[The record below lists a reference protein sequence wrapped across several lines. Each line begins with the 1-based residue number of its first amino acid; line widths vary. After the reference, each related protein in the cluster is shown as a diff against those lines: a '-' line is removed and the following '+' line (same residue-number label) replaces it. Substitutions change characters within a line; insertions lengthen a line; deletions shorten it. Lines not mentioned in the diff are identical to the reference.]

1 MNLKARDIEN
11 DSLVLLGSFKEVKC
25 TWGFYYQNIC
35 NLQEIDKFCSK
46 LASYGWD
53 KHTSWKKHV
62 AYYGICA
69 LQTSNVFI
77 VQVPGLL

>member
-25 TWGFYYQNIC
+25 FYYQNIC
-35 NLQEIDKFCSK
+35 NLQEIDNFCSK

-53 KHTSWKKHV
+53 KHTSLKK
-62 AYYGICA
+62 
-69 LQTSNVFI
+69 QTH
-77 VQVPGLL
+77 